1 MKKKSTSPISIRMRQ
16 SERKRH
22 LVQGLFSLGTNAY
35 LPGFLKGNIYQGKVK
50 HICLPGL
57 SCYSC
62 PGALGACPM
71 GSLQAG
77 LYDTRQLFPFYVL
90 GLLLFFGLLFGRLIC
105 GLLCPFGFL
114 QDLLAKIPCKKYRP
128 ELLSPKLDQR
138 LRKLKY
144 LILIFFVFLLPFL
157 GRFFPKLMAP
167 WFCKFICPSGTVM
180 AGWPM
185 LALNENLRRL
195 LGFIFSWK
203 SFLAIGI
210 LVAAAFIPRIFC
222 RYICPLGA
230 FYSLFHKLAFYQLSF
245 DKGTCIDC
253 GACKRACPMGVDM
266 PVRYQSPECIHCSR
280 CVASCPRGCL
290 RSGFQKKVSRVTAS
304 SEKDL

>member
-1 MKKKSTSPISIRMRQ
+1 MKKKSAVPIAIRLLK

-22 LVQGLFSLGTNAY
+22 LAQGLFSLGTNAY
-35 LPGFLKGNIYQGKVK
+35 LPGFLKGSIYQGKLK
-50 HICLPGL
+50 HICVPGL

-62 PGALGACPM
+62 PGALGACPI

-90 GLLLFFGLLFGRLIC
+90 GLLIFFGMLFGRLVC
-105 GLLCPFGFL
+105 GMLCPFGFL
-114 QDLLAKIPCKKYRP
+114 QDLLTKIPGRKYRL
-128 ELLSPKLDQR
+128 ELTRPGLDR
-138 LRKLKY
+138 ALRKFKY
-144 LILIFFVFLLPFL
+144 LVLVVFVFGLPLL

-167 WFCKFICPSGTVM
+167 WFCKYICPSGTVM

-185 LALNENLRRL
+185 LALNENLRML

-203 SFLAIGI
+203 SFLAIAI
-210 LVAAAFIPRIFC
+210 LLAAVFIPRIFC

-230 FYSLFHKLAFYQLSF
+230 FYSLFHKLSFYQLYF
-245 DKGTCIDC
+245 DKEKCIDC

-266 PVRYQSPECIHCSR
+266 PIRHQSPECIHCSR
-280 CVASCPRGCL
+280 CVASCPANCL
-290 RSGFQKKVSRVTAS
+290 QSGFLKKVSKVTAS